1 MTLEIDA
8 LLDATAVEVSELR
21 SQLRAAPSGLDWC
34 HRFSA
39 LIDHSIIQLFNVC
52 FRTAP
57 SDIPFALIG
66 TGGFGRRE
74 LSPGSDVDLMVVSAG
89 EDTPDFDPGL
99 RRFFAVLTGPFRER
113 LGIEVD
119 YSYLYL
125 SQMDGIDITTRTA
138 LLEARFLVGRRSIP
152 NQLRRSL
159 VESMPTGDFL
169 LEKLTER
176 TEQHSKYH
184 DTPLIAEPHLKEG
197 AGGLRCFHAAN
208 WIREALGEQALAPTD
223 AYDHILLVRNLLHLL
238 SGKAN
243 ESLTRT
249 RQGDLAEVLGIHP
262 TELMRGVTQAGEEL
276 HLGFLRTIQ
285 KVRESR
291 FVLTDSCLAI
301 RGEIRIRSIYD
312 GGSAA
317 VGVSLGTAL
326 GLEIEALKVG
336 IPKSVNGPA
345 LIHAVHTGS
354 KTLRAMDRCGL
365 LERLLPELTA
375 TRYLVPTDASHRY
388 TIFEHLLK
396 TVENLDAV
404 SDPFLQDI
412 SALVADGG
420 VLYFAALLHDI
431 GKIDLDQSHEVLGG
445 RLLRDISKRLGIPPE
460 TSEELV
466 WLVENHL
473 VMTRFIRIRDVN
485 LEETIRDFAEVVK
498 TTDRLNMLTL
508 LTWADV
514 NAVSEGTWTQAQ
526 DTFLRLLY
534 ERTFAYL
541 SAQSPERT
549 DPSVYRRRLL
559 AGLKHEVANEHL
571 VQTYLDQLP
580 VHYLT
585 TTPPEVVKLHMRFV
599 EKARRNEVTIEIFE
613 RQEISATE
621 ITVCAP
627 DRPGLLSE
635 ILGVFY
641 AHDLSVPGIRAS
653 TTTDIQPIAIDVFQV
668 SRSDRSVPSSTMRQ
682 VSRDL
687 QAVLVQETNA
697 FDLLARTG
705 KDPNRTLEVDTV
717 TYQENRS
724 GVEGPGVLELRCPR
738 GRGLPFRISSF
749 LARQGWTILTARLGQ
764 YAGKAAS
771 AYYLLD
777 KSGRAPTSE
786 AVQKAFESL
795 QSPKTE
801 QPSATE

>member
-1 MTLEIDA
+1 MTPEITA
-8 LLDATAVEVSELR
+8 LLEKTAQEVLGLRELL
-21 SQLRAAPSGLDWC
+21 SQSPSGLEWC
-34 HRFSA
+34 NRFSA
-39 LIDHSIIQLFNVC
+39 ILDDSIIQLFNNC
-52 FRTAP
+52 FEATPEA
-57 SDIPFALIG
+57 IPFALIA
-66 TGGFGRRE
+66 TGGYGRRE
-74 LSPGSDVDLMVVSAG
+74 MSPASDIDLMVVSAG

-99 RRFFAVLTGPFRER
+99 RRFFTLLTGPFRER
-113 LGIEVD
+113 LGIDVD

-125 SQMDGIDITTRTA
+125 SQIEGIDITTRTA

-159 VESMPTGDFL
+159 VASMPTGDFL
-169 LEKLTER
+169 LEKLRER
-176 TEQHSKYH
+176 TEQHAKYH
-184 DTPLIAEPHLKEG
+184 RTPLIAEPHLKEG

-223 AYDHILLVRNLLHLL
+223 AYDQILLARNLLHLL

-243 ESLTRT
+243 ESLTRS
-249 RQGDLAEVLGIHP
+249 RQGDLAELLGIHP
-262 TELMRGVTQAGEEL
+262 TELMRTVTQAGEEL

-326 GLEIEALKVG
+326 GLEIEDLKVG
-336 IPKSVNGPA
+336 TPKSVNGPA
-345 LIHAVHTGS
+345 LIHAIHSGS

-375 TRYLVPTDASHRY
+375 TRYLVPTDAAHRY

-396 TVENLDAV
+396 TVDNLDSV
-404 SDPFLQDI
+404 SEPFLQDI
-412 SALVADGG
+412 KALVADGG

-431 GKIDLDQSHEVLGG
+431 GKVDLDQPHEVLGG
-445 RLLRDISKRLGIPPE
+445 AMVRELSKRLNIPPE

-498 TTDRLNMLTL
+498 STDRLNMLTL

-514 NAVSEGTWTQAQ
+514 NAVGAGTWTQAQ

-559 AGLKHEVANEHL
+559 AGLKHEVADEAL

-585 TTPPEVVKLHMRFV
+585 TTPPEVVKLHMKFV
-599 EKARRNEVTIEIFE
+599 EKARRGDVTIEIFE
-613 RQEISATE
+613 RPEISATE

-653 TTTDIQPIAIDVFQV
+653 TTTDAQPIAIDVFQV
-668 SRSDRSVPSSTMRQ
+668 SRSDRPVPSATMGQ

-687 QAVLVQETNA
+687 QAVLLQEKNA
-697 FDLLARTG
+697 SELLAQKG
-705 KDPNRTLEVDTV
+705 KDPNRMLEVDTV

-724 GVEGPGVLELRCPR
+724 GIDGPGVLELRCPR

-777 KSGRAPTSE
+777 PSGRAPKAE
-786 AVQKAFESL
+786 AVKKAFETL
-795 QSPKTE
+795 QEPTTV

>member
-1 MTLEIDA
+1 MTPEIVD
-8 LLDATAVEVSELR
+8 LVDRTATAVQALR
-21 SQLRAAPSGLDWC
+21 ETLRRAPSGLEWC
-34 HRFSA
+34 HRYSA
-39 LIDHSIIQLFNVC
+39 VLDESIIQLFNNC
-52 FRTAP
+52 FEGVP
-57 SDIPFALIG
+57 SGIPFALLA

-74 LSPGSDVDLMVVSAG
+74 MSPGSDVDLMVVSAG

-99 RRFFAVLTGPFRER
+99 RRFFTLLTGPFRER

-125 SQMDGIDITTRTA
+125 SQIDGIDITTRTA
-138 LLEARFLVGRRSIP
+138 LLEARFLVGRRTIP

-169 LEKLTER
+169 LEKLRER
-176 TEQHSKYH
+176 TEQHAQH
-184 DTPLIAEPHLKEG
+184 HRTPLVAEPNLKEG

-223 AYDHILLVRNLLHLL
+223 AYDQVLQARNLLHLL
-238 SGKAN
+238 SQKSN
-243 ESLTRT
+243 DNLTRS
-249 RQGDLAEVLGIHP
+249 RQGDLAELLGIHP
-262 TELMRGVTQAGEEL
+262 TELMISVTKAGEEL
-276 HLGFLRTIQ
+276 HHGFLRTIQ

-301 RGEIRIRSIYD
+301 RGEIRIRSLFD

-326 GLEIEALKVG
+326 GLEIEDLKVG

-345 LIHAVHTGS
+345 LIHAVSTGS

-375 TRYLVPTDASHRY
+375 TRFLVPTDAAHRY

-396 TVENLDAV
+396 TVENLDSV
-404 SDPFLQDI
+404 TEPFLQDI
-412 SALVADGG
+412 KALVADGG

-431 GKIDLDQSHEVLGG
+431 GKIDLDQPHELLGG
-445 RLLRDISKRLGIPPE
+445 TLLRELSKRLSIPPE
-460 TSEELV
+460 TAEELV

-514 NAVSEGTWTQAQ
+514 NAVGAGTWTPSQ
-526 DTFLRLLY
+526 DTFLRMLY

-559 AGLKHEVANEHL
+559 AGLKHEVANESL

-585 TTPPEVVKLHMRFV
+585 TTPPEVVKLHMKFV
-599 EKARRNEVTIEIFE
+599 EKARREEVTIEIFE
-613 RQEISATE
+613 RPEISATE
-621 ITVCAP
+621 VTVCAP

-653 TTTDIQPIAIDVFQV
+653 TTTDSQPIAIDVFQV
-668 SRSDRSVPSSTMRQ
+668 SRSDRPVPAATMSQ
-682 VSRDL
+682 VSKDM
-687 QAVLVQETNA
+687 QAVLLREKSAFEILVQK
-697 FDLLARTG
+697 G
-705 KDPNRTLEVDTV
+705 KDPNRLLEVDTV

-724 GVEGPGVLELRCPR
+724 GVVGPGVLELRCPR

-777 KSGRAPTSE
+777 ETGRAPTAE

-795 QSPKTE
+795 RSPTAD
-801 QPSATE
+801 QASATE

>member
-1 MTLEIDA
+1 MTPEIEE
-8 LLDATAVEVSELR
+8 LLDRTAAEVSGLR
-21 SQLRAAPSGLDWC
+21 IYIRENPSGLEWC
-34 HRFSA
+34 NQYSA
-39 LIDHSIIQLFNVC
+39 ALDESIIQIFNAC
-52 FRTAP
+52 FGGAP
-57 SDIPFALIG
+57 ERIPFALIA

-74 LSPGSDVDLMVVSAG
+74 MSPGSDIDLMVVSAG
-89 EDTPDFDPGL
+89 EDTPDYDPGL
-99 RRFFAVLTGPFRER
+99 RRFFTLLTGPFRER
-113 LGIEVD
+113 LSIEVD

-125 SQMDGIDITTRTA
+125 SQIEGIDITTRTA

-152 NQLRRSL
+152 GQLRRSL

-169 LEKLTER
+169 LEKLRER
-176 TEQHSKYH
+176 SEQHAKYH
-184 DTPLIAEPHLKEG
+184 RTPLVAEPNLKEG
-197 AGGLRCFHAAN
+197 AGGLRCFHTAN

-223 AYDHILLVRNLLHLL
+223 AYDQVLLARNLLHLL
-238 SGKAN
+238 SDKAN
-243 ESLTRT
+243 DNLTRS
-249 RQGDLAEVLGIHP
+249 RQGDLAELLGIHP
-262 TELMRGVTQAGEEL
+262 TELMESVTKAGEEL
-276 HLGFLRTIQ
+276 HQGFLRTLQ

-326 GLEIEALKVG
+326 GLEIEDLKVG

-375 TRYLVPTDASHRY
+375 NRYVVPTDAAHRY

-404 SDPFLQDI
+404 NEPFLQDI
-412 SALVADGG
+412 KALVADGG

-431 GKIDLDQSHEVLGG
+431 GKVDLDQPHEVLGG
-445 RLLRDISKRLGIPPE
+445 QMVRELSKRLGIPPE

-485 LEETIRDFAEVVK
+485 LEETIRDFAEVVR

-514 NAVSEGTWTQAQ
+514 NAVGEGTWTQAQ

-534 ERTFAYL
+534 ERTFSYL

-559 AGLKHEVANEHL
+559 AGLKHEVADESL

-585 TTPPEVVKLHMRFV
+585 TTPSEVVKLHMKFV
-599 EKARRNEVTIEIFE
+599 EKARRGEVTIEIFE

-653 TTTDIQPIAIDVFQV
+653 TTTDSQPIAIDVFQV
-668 SRSDRSVPSSTMRQ
+668 SRSDRPVPSATMAQ

-687 QAVLVQETNA
+687 QAVLLQENDA
-697 FDLLARTG
+697 FALLAQKG
-705 KDPNRTLEVDTV
+705 KDPHRMLEVDTF

-724 GVEGPGVLELRCPR
+724 GIDGPGVLELRCPR
-738 GRGLPFRISSF
+738 GRGLPYRISSF
-749 LARQGWTILTARLGQ
+749 LARQGWMILTARLGQ

-771 AYYLLD
+771 AFYLLD
-777 KSGRAPTSE
+777 KTGRAPSLE
-786 AVQKAFESL
+786 AVRQAFESL
-795 QSPKTE
+795 RTPTADPS
-801 QPSATE
+801 SATE

>member
-1 MTLEIDA
+1 MTPEITA
-8 LLDATAVEVSELR
+8 LLEKTAQEVLGLRELL
-21 SQLRAAPSGLDWC
+21 SQSPSGLEWC
-34 HRFSA
+34 NRFSA
-39 LIDHSIIQLFNVC
+39 ILDDSIIQLFNNC
-52 FRTAP
+52 FEGAP
-57 SDIPFALIG
+57 EAIPFALIA
-66 TGGFGRRE
+66 TGGYGRRE
-74 LSPGSDVDLMVVSAG
+74 MSPASDIDLMVVSAG

-99 RRFFAVLTGPFRER
+99 RRFFTLLTGPFRER
-113 LGIEVD
+113 LGIDVD

-125 SQMDGIDITTRTA
+125 SQIEGIDITTRTA

-159 VESMPTGDFL
+159 VASMPTGDFL
-169 LEKLTER
+169 LEKLRER
-176 TEQHSKYH
+176 TEQHAKYH
-184 DTPLIAEPHLKEG
+184 RTPLIAEPHLKEG

-223 AYDHILLVRNLLHLL
+223 AYDQILLARNLLHLL

-243 ESLTRT
+243 ESLTRS
-249 RQGDLAEVLGIHP
+249 RQGDLAELLGIHP
-262 TELMRGVTQAGEEL
+262 TELMRTVTQAGEEL

-326 GLEIEALKVG
+326 GLEIEDLKVG
-336 IPKSVNGPA
+336 TPKSVNGPA
-345 LIHAVHTGS
+345 LIHAIHSGS

-375 TRYLVPTDASHRY
+375 TRYLVPTDAAHRY

-396 TVENLDAV
+396 TVDNLDSV
-404 SDPFLQDI
+404 SEPFLQDI
-412 SALVADGG
+412 KALVADGG

-431 GKIDLDQSHEVLGG
+431 GKVDLDQPHEVLGG
-445 RLLRDISKRLGIPPE
+445 AMVRELSKRLNIPSE

-498 TTDRLNMLTL
+498 STDRLNMLTL

-514 NAVSEGTWTQAQ
+514 NAVGEGTWTQAQ

-559 AGLKHEVANEHL
+559 AGLKHEVANEAL

-585 TTPPEVVKLHMRFV
+585 TTPPEVVKLHMKFV
-599 EKARRNEVTIEIFE
+599 EKARRGDVTIEIFE
-613 RQEISATE
+613 RPEISATE

-653 TTTDIQPIAIDVFQV
+653 TTTDAQPIAIDVFQV
-668 SRSDRSVPSSTMRQ
+668 SRSDRPVPSATMGQ

-687 QAVLVQETNA
+687 QAVLLQEKNA
-697 FDLLARTG
+697 SELLAQKG
-705 KDPNRTLEVDTV
+705 KDPNRMLEVDTV

-724 GVEGPGVLELRCPR
+724 GIDGPGVLELRCPR

-777 KSGRAPTSE
+777 PSGRAPKAE
-786 AVQKAFESL
+786 AVKKAFETL
-795 QSPKTE
+795 QEPTTV